1 MPNMFS
7 VVMKEK
13 MSGTYI
19 VFTIIAIFTVV
30 ENGVGP
36 IPIINVILIYS
47 PYEPILY
54 TVRQ

>member
-47 PYEPILY
+47 P
-54 TVRQ
+54 